1 MASRHASFP
10 HPNPPPVGAQ
20 KVGNP
25 LSGKPDVE
33 LTQGANESLRE
44 MHDTETSPMVV
55 MGKIVAAQGLQ
66 GWVKV
71 QTFTEYLDSLL
82 EYDTW
87 YVGNEQAWR
96 PIQVLAADVHGKV
109 LVAKL
114 EGIADRTAAEK
125 YKGLLIAVSRA
136 ELPEQEEDEYYWS
149 DLLGLSVENLVGER
163 FGTVDSLL
171 ETGANDVLVVK
182 GEGGETLIPFIAS
195 VIRQVELKNKKI
207 IVDWQT
213 DYLK

>member
-1 MASRHASFP
+1 
-10 HPNPPPVGAQ
+10 
-20 KVGNP
+20 
-25 LSGKPDVE
+25 
-33 LTQGANESLRE
+33 
-44 MHDTETSPMVV
+44 MVV
-55 MGKIVAAQGLQ
+55 MGKIVAAQGIL

-82 EYDTW
+82 DYDTW
-87 YVGNEQAWR
+87 YVGNEKAWR
-96 PIQVLAADVHGKV
+96 PLQVLEADVHGKV

-125 YKGLLIAVSRA
+125 YKGLLVAVPRA
-136 ELPEQEEDEYYWS
+136 ELPEQEEGEYYWS
-149 DLLGLSVENLVGER
+149 DLVGLSVENLAGEK

-182 GEGGETLIPFIAS
+182 GEHGETLIPFIAS
-195 VIRQVELKNKKI
+195 VIQQVSLKDKTI
-207 IVDWQT
+207 RVDWQA

>member
-1 MASRHASFP
+1 
-10 HPNPPPVGAQ
+10 
-20 KVGNP
+20 
-25 LSGKPDVE
+25 
-33 LTQGANESLRE
+33 
-44 MHDTETSPMVV
+44 MVV

-96 PIQVLAADVHGKV
+96 PIQVLEADVHGKV

-125 YKGLLIAVSRA
+125 YKGLLIAVPRM
-136 ELPEQEEDEYYWS
+136 ELPEQEEGEYYWS
-149 DLLGLSVENLVGER
+149 DLLGLSVENLAGER

-195 VIRQVELKNKKI
+195 VIQQVDMKKKTI
-207 IVDWQT
+207 RVDWQT